1 MLHVSQL
8 EMLCPIGAYPPRNL
22 NETTN
27 ETGQIY
33 NLIELQQIVYLY
45 GALLSTIPS
54 GQSIPQPPP
63 TPRSASDNDDS
74 AQGKYLP
81 SATCLVEHWSII
93 NLIASSPN
101 PPGPYPFFFF
111 LTGAS
116 IFGLAGF
123 LWITQLPTQFPL
135 YVFIPLSNVS
145 GISCIY

>member
-1 MLHVSQL
+1 MLHASQL
-8 EMLCPIGAYPPRNL
+8 EILCPIGAYPPRNL
-22 NETTN
+22 SETTN
-27 ETGQIY
+27 ETGQMY
-33 NLIELQQIVYLY
+33 NLLELQQIVYVY

-63 TPRSASDNDDS
+63 AQQSASDNDS
-74 AQGKYLP
+74 AEIRYPP
-81 SATCLVEHWSII
+81 SATCLVEHWSVI
-93 NLIASSPN
+93 NLIAAAPN

-123 LWITQLPTQFPL
+123 LWITQLPTQFPV
-135 YVFIPLSNVS
+135 YIFIPLSNVS

>member
-8 EMLCPIGAYPPRNL
+8 EMLCPFGAYPPNNL

-27 ETGQIY
+27 KDGQIY
-33 NLIELQQIVYLY
+33 NMLELQQIVYVY

-54 GQSIPQPPP
+54 GQTVPNPPP
-63 TPRSASDNDDS
+63 SPTTADDDS
-74 AQGKYLP
+74 SEVKYIP
-81 SATCLVEHWSII
+81 SATCLVEHWSVI

-123 LWITQLPTQFPL
+123 LWITQLPTQFPV

-145 GISCIY
+145 GISCVQ